1 MKRIFAITLLLVGFT
16 ATAIAQTATSK
27 GNGQNKK
34 TPEERATNYANKLEK
49 ELGLSGEQKTKVH
62 DLALAR
68 ANKMKELRDKYKDQD
83 KKVWKE
89 ERKKV
94 RDEFHNGMKSTLSP
108 EQYAKWIEMQKKKAE
123 NMKEKGK
130 GKAKEKAKGKGK
142 GKGATTT
149 TSTGSTEGAESDE
162 DPELDGE

>member
-1 MKRIFAITLLLVGFT
+1 MKRIIALALLLVGFT
-16 ATAIAQTATSK
+16 ATAAAQKPDASK
-27 GNGQNKK
+27 PKK
-34 TPEERATNYANKLEK
+34 TPEERAANYANKMEK
-49 ELGLSGEQKTKVH
+49 ELGLNAEQKKKVH

-68 ANKMKELRDKYKDQD
+68 ANKMKELREKYKDQD

-89 ERKKV
+89 ERKKA

-123 NMKEKGK
+123 KAK
-130 GKAKEKAKGKGK
+130 GKAKEKAKGQGKGK
-142 GKGATTT
+142 GKGKGKPDQTNSGA
-149 TSTGSTEGAESDE
+149 GSEEVETDE

>member
-1 MKRIFAITLLLVGFT
+1 MKRILAITLLLVGFAVT
-16 ATAIAQTATSK
+16 ATAQKPDASK
-27 GNGQNKK
+27 PKK
-34 TPEERATNYANKLEK
+34 TPEERATAYANKMQK
-49 ELGLSGEQKTKVH
+49 DLGLNAEQKTKVH

-68 ANKMKELRDKYKDQD
+68 ATKMKELREKYKDQD

-108 EQYAKWIEMQKKKAE
+108 EQYLKWVEMQKKKAE
-123 NMKEKGK
+123 QMK
-130 GKAKEKAKGKGK
+130 GKAKGKAKGKV
-142 GKGATTT
+142 KGATTT
-149 TSTGSTEGAESDE
+149 TTGTTEGAESDE